1 MCIYVMYYIL
11 NFILLKTVECLENEA
26 FIKKF
31 RQKLYCLERDK
42 LMKKLIFERIYFL
55 RLHESQ

>member
-1 MCIYVMYYIL
+1 MYYIL